1 MPASF
6 VHLRLH
12 TEYSLVDGLV
22 RIKPL
27 VKTLAGMGMPAV
39 AVTDQ
44 NNMCSLVKFYKA
56 AMGTGIKPICGADLW
71 LSNKDPENPLSR
83 ISLLVMNAVGYRNLT
98 ELISRGFID
107 GQRNGQIIIE
117 REWVAEAAEGLIM
130 LSAAKE
136 GEIGLALLSGDL
148 QEAETLAREWM
159 TVFPDRFYLEVQ
171 RTNRPNDEEQL
182 HAAVA
187 LADKIGAPLVATN
200 DVRFIKREDFEAHE
214 TRVCIGEGRALDDP
228 RRSKNYSDQQYLK
241 SAEEMAELFSDLP
254 EALEN
259 TVEIAKRCNIEVK
272 LGKHFLP
279 DYPIPEGMTIDE
291 YFRKVSFDGLEE
303 RLSVL
308 LPKDTTEDYEA
319 KRQVY
324 VDRLNFELDIIIQM
338 GFPGYFL
345 IVMDF
350 IQWAKSNGVPVGP
363 GRGSG
368 AGSLV
373 AYVQK
378 ITDLDPLAYDLL
390 FERFLNP
397 ERVSMPDFDV
407 DFCMD
412 GRDRV
417 IDYVAE
423 KYGRN
428 AVSQI
433 ITFGSMAAKAVV
445 RDVARVQG
453 KSYGLADRLSKMIP
467 FEVGMTLEKAYEQE
481 EILRDFIKV
490 DEEAAEIWEMARK
503 LEGVVRNVGKHA
515 GGVVIAPTKLTD
527 FSPIYCD
534 EAGDGLVT
542 QFDKDDVEAAGLVK
556 FDFLGLRT
564 LTIIKWAME
573 TINREQAKKNLP
585 DVNIDFIPLDDKKT
599 YELLQKAETTAVFQL
614 ESRGM
619 KELIKKLKPDCL
631 EDLIALV
638 ALFRPGP
645 LQSGMVDDFINRKH
659 GRAELAYP
667 HPDYQY
673 DGLRPVLAP
682 TYGIILYQEQV
693 MQIAQVMAGYT
704 LGGADMLRRAMGKKK
719 PEEMAKQRGG
729 FIEGCA
735 NNGIDADLAGNIFDL
750 VEKFAGYG
758 FNKSHSAAYGLVSYQ
773 TAWLKTHH
781 PAPFMAAVLSADM
794 HNTDKVVVLIE
805 EVRSMKL
812 RLDAPDVNSSD
823 FKFTVNNDG
832 RIVYGLGAIKGVGEG
847 PVEAIVEA
855 RAEGGPF
862 KDLFDFC
869 SRVDLKRINKRTLDA
884 LIRSGALD
892 RLGPY
897 FHDEL
902 KAYQANIDRNRAVL
916 LSALEEAV
924 KAAEQTARTADSGHA
939 DLFGGVF
946 VEEDADVY
954 ANHRKAK
961 ELTLKERLKGEKDT
975 LGLYLT
981 GHPIDEYEGEIRR
994 FARQRIVDL
1003 KPARDTQT
1011 VAGMI
1016 IALRVMKNKKGDKM
1030 GFITLDDRSG
1040 RIEAS
1045 LFADAFHSA
1054 QSLLQTDAMVVVEGE
1069 VSNDD
1074 FSGGLRLRVKRV
1086 MSMED
1091 ARTNLA
1097 ESLRLKV
1104 HTEALKG
1111 DQLRWLGELCK
1122 RHRGACPISME
1133 YTKEDAKALLQFGEA
1148 WRIDPADALIQALR
1162 DQFGRDNVFLQYR

>member
-1 MPASF
+1 MTTRF

-12 TEYSLVDGLV
+12 TEFSLVDGLV
-22 RIKPL
+22 RVKPL
-27 VKTLAGMGMPAV
+27 MKAVASAGMPAI
-39 AVTDQ
+39 AMTDQ
-44 NNMCSLVKFYKA
+44 SNLCALVKFYKA
-56 AMGTGIKPICGADLW
+56 ALSAGIKPICGADLW
-71 LSNKDPENPLSR
+71 LAGIGPDSPLSR
-83 ISLLVMNAVGYRNLT
+83 ITLLAMNPQGYRHLT
-98 ELISRGFID
+98 ELISRGWIE
-107 GQRNGQIIIE
+107 GQQNERVVIE
-117 REWVAEAAEGLIM
+117 RSWVKEAAEGLIA
-130 LSAAKE
+130 LSGARE
-136 GEIGLALLSGDL
+136 GEIGQALL
-148 QEAETLAREWM
+148 AEDQDKAATLLNEWLA
-159 TVFPDRFYLEVQ
+159 VFGDRFYLEVQ
-171 RTNRPNDEEQL
+171 RTQRLQEEEYL

-187 LADKIGAPLVATN
+187 LATKHQVPLVATN
-200 DVRFIKREDFEAHE
+200 DVRFLKQSDFEAHE
-214 TRVCIGEGRALDDP
+214 TRVCIGEGRTLGDP
-228 RRSKNYSDQQYLK
+228 RRPRLYSDQQYLK
-241 SAEEMAELFSDLP
+241 TPEEMAALFADLP

-259 TVEIAKRCNIEVK
+259 TVEIAKRCNIVVQ
-272 LGKHFLP
+272 LGKNFLP
-279 DYPIPEGMTIDE
+279 NFPIPEGMTIDE
-291 YFRKVSFDGLEE
+291 YFRQVSFEGLEE

-308 LPKDTTEDYEA
+308 LSKDSPDYET
-319 KRQVY
+319 KRQIY
-324 VDRLNFELDIIIQM
+324 IDRLEFELNTIIQM

-350 IQWAKSNGVPVGP
+350 IQWAKNNDVPVGP

-373 AYVQK
+373 AYSLK

-417 IDYVAE
+417 IEYVAD

-467 FEVGMTLEKAYEQE
+467 FEVGMTLEKAFEQE
-481 EILRDFIKV
+481 EPLREFLKN
-490 DEEAAEIWEMARK
+490 DEEAQEIWDMALQ
-503 LEGVVRNVGKHA
+503 LEGITRGTGKHA

-527 FSPIYCD
+527 FSPVACD
-534 EAGDGLVT
+534 EEGGGLVT

-564 LTIIKWAME
+564 LTIIKWALE
-573 TINREQAKKNLP
+573 TINRERAKKDLDP
-585 DVNIDFIPLDDKKT
+585 VNIDFIPLDDKLT
-599 YELLQKAETTAVFQL
+599 YELLQRAETTAVFQL

-659 GRAELAYP
+659 GRAELSYP

-673 DGLRPVLAP
+673 AGLEPVLKP

-735 NNGIDADLAGNIFDL
+735 NNNIDADLAGNIFDL

-773 TAWLKTHH
+773 TAWLKTHY

-794 HNTDKVVVLIE
+794 HNTDKVVTLIE
-805 EVRSMKL
+805 ECRTMKL
-812 RLDAPDVNSSD
+812 RLVAPDVNNSVFS
-823 FKFTVNNDG
+823 FTVDDEG

-847 PVEAIVEA
+847 PVEAIVECRQA
-855 RAEGGPF
+855 AGPF
-862 KDLFDFC
+862 TDLFDFC
-869 SRVDLKRINKRTLDA
+869 SRVDLKKINKRTLEA

-892 RLGPY
+892 RLGPHY
-897 FHDEL
+897 SDDP
-902 KAYQANIDRNRAVL
+902 KVYQAGINQNRAL
-916 LSALEEAV
+916 LLAAVEEAV
-924 KAAEQTARTADSGHA
+924 QAAEQNARTQNSGHM

-946 VEEDADVY
+946 NEAAADVY
-954 ANHRKAK
+954 ANHHQTRP
-961 ELTLKERLKGEKDT
+961 LSLKERLKGEKDT

-1003 KPARDTQT
+1003 RPARDTQT
-1011 VAGMI
+1011 VAGLI
-1016 IALRVMKNKKGDKM
+1016 IDLRVMKNKRGEKM
-1030 GFITLDDRSG
+1030 GFVTLDDRSG

-1045 LFADAFHSA
+1045 LFAEAFTNSHT
-1054 QSLLQTDAMVVVEGE
+1054 LLQTDTLVVLEGE
-1069 VSNDD
+1069 VSHDD
-1074 FSGGLRLRVKRV
+1074 FSGALRVRTKRV
-1086 MSMED
+1086 LSLGE
-1091 ARTNLA
+1091 ARTALA
-1097 ESLRLKV
+1097 ESLQIRV
-1104 HTEALKG
+1104 TQT
-1111 DQLRWLGELCK
+1111 QLQGEVLNWLAQICQKYSGS
-1122 RHRGACPISME
+1122 CPITLD
-1133 YTKEDAKALLQFGEA
+1133 YTGQEAQATLQLGQDWNIEPQDALL
-1148 WRIDPADALIQALR
+1148 QALR
-1162 DQFGRDNVFLQYR
+1162 DQFGPSNVSLQYR